1 MKPLTARLHG
11 YLDYLT
17 VLIFLAAPAVLGFSG
32 LPAQL
37 SWLLAG
43 VHLAMTLVTKFPLG
57 VFRRL
62 AFALHGWVERI
73 VGPALIAIAFLAR
86 HLRRKN
92 GLRLF
97 RGNGPC
103 HHRGRLADGLCGG
116 GLGSLSFMAAEA
128 RSARQG
134 QSGEGQSSS
143 S

>member
-43 VHLAMTLVTKFPLG
+43 VHLAMTLVTRFPLG

-73 VGPALIAIAFLAR
+73 VGPALIAIAFLPAISAER
-86 HLRRKN
+86 TAFAFFAGM
-92 GLRLF
+92 GLVIVAVGWLT
-97 RGNGPC
+97 
-103 HHRGRLADGLCGG
+103 DY
-116 GLGSLSFMAAEA
+116 AEA
-128 RSARQG
+128 G
-134 QSGEGQSSS
+134 
-143 S
+143 